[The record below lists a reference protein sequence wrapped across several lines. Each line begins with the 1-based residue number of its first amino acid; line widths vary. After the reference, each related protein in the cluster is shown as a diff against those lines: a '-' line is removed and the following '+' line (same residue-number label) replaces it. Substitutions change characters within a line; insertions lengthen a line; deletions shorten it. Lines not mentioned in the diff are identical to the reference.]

1 MNMKAVGVERDNEIF
16 LPKLESSKLQMKL
29 KVVGKCQES
38 LKSGTVFSALGLITR
53 RDALNNYSDRQ
64 RSQMYD

>member
-38 LKSGTVFSALGLITR
+38 LKSGTVFSALGLITER
-53 RDALNNYSDRQ
+53 CIE
-64 RSQMYD
+64 